1 MGVADMYPTGPDF
14 VHTVTEAIKLAFA
27 DREAFYGDPDFV
39 DVPMAT
45 LLSAGYNEGRRRL
58 IGDRASLDL
67 RPGTI
72 DGCDR
77 TLDAAV
83 GVAATGDPPEL
94 ARMEG
99 GGPSV
104 LETGVTYAH
113 PVNEESMYHA

>member
-72 DGCDR
+72 AGYDR
-77 TLDAAV
+77 SLDADLGVDATV
-83 GVAATGDPPEL
+83 DPRALERMGVAIG
-94 ARMEG
+94 R
-99 GGPSV
+99 
-104 LETGVTYAH
+104 ETCRERVCKY
-113 PVNEESMYHA
+113 V